1 MDSAFTS
8 LSDFNV
14 TALKWTDLDQDV
26 VYQIAST
33 RTVNTQ
39 HGQSVILSLQK
50 ADGSS
55 CSAWACG
62 MLSKELLQNDNG
74 NGCLYC
80 LLERKRARLMDEST
94 MHINW

>member
-1 MDSAFTS
+1 MDSAFPS
-8 LSDFNV
+8 LSDCNV
-14 TALKWTDLDQDV
+14 TALKWTDLDKDV
-26 VYQIAST
+26 VYQITST

-39 HGQSVILSLQK
+39 HGQSVIQ

-55 CSAWACG
+55 GSAWACG
-62 MLSKELLQNDNG
+62 LLSKELLQNPMIMVSSR
-74 NGCLYC
+74 